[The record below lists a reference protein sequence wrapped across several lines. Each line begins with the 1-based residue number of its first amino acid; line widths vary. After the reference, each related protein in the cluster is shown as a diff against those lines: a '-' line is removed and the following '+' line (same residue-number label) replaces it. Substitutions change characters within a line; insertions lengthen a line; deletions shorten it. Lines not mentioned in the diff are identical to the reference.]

1 MGRLPLICGRK
12 TQTEELVL
20 VPASSMQDWVEAFAH
35 NKSDSSSCIPD
46 CLLLSGLPIR
56 DFVRRKQ
63 KGTEIL
69 WESNKFFIVIF

>member
-12 TQTEELVL
+12 TQTEEPVL
-20 VPASSMQDWVEAFAH
+20 VTASSMQDWVEAFAH
-35 NKSDSSSCIPD
+35 NKSDSYSCILD